1 MRAALLLLLA
11 LGACTPRE
19 FAPVTPAEATSPANG
34 TWAGRVEC
42 FPGGGPRL
50 YADLPQVTIAN
61 GEMSFGDSHARLDG
75 RFNATGR
82 GDIVG
87 YIRTIDGEWIPLG
100 LDAMVRDGS
109 LVAEGAYESL
119 TKGQSGGRSGRIQTA
134 RPEDRRGP
142 CRLELARR

>member
-1 MRAALLLLLA
+1 MRAALLLVLA

-19 FAPVTPAEATSPANG
+19 YAPVTPAEATSPANG
-34 TWAGRVEC
+34 TWSGRVEC

-50 YADLPQVTIAN
+50 YAELPQVTIAD
-61 GEMSFGDSHARLDG
+61 GAMSFDDARARLDG
-75 RFNATGR
+75 RFNAAGR

-100 LDAMVRDGS
+100 LDATVRDGS
-109 LVAEGAYESL
+109 LVGEGAYESVSR
-119 TKGQSGGRSGRIQTA
+119 GQSGGRSGRVQSA

-142 CRLELARR
+142 CKLELARR